1 MDRLSRAA
9 TSEVFEA
16 IVSQLEDPEVVWLRR
31 IYLIL
36 GAAVYLAGALAV
48 TVLGGLGLPGLIG
61 FSATFLPGVALAR
74 RAHTRRFR
82 ITRSLR

>member
-1 MDRLSRAA
+1 MDRLSRASN
-9 TSEVFEA
+9 SEVFEA

-31 IYLIL
+31 IFLVL

-48 TVLGGLGLPGLIG
+48 TVLGGLGLPGLVG
-61 FSATFLPGVALAR
+61 FSATFLPGVTLAC

-82 ITRSLR
+82 ATRTLR

>member
-31 IYLIL
+31 IFLIL

-61 FSATFLPGVALAR
+61 FSATFLPGVALAG
-74 RAHTRRFR
+74 RARTRRFGV
-82 ITRSLR
+82 TRSLR